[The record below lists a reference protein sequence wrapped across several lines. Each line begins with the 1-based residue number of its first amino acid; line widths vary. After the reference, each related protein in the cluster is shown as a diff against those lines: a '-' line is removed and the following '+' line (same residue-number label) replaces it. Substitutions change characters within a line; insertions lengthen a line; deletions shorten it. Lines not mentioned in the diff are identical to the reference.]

1 MNFTSISTLSCPG
14 VVLAMFFLQY
24 FLKTFIK
31 ILQLLEKEELEEEEV
46 NEEDYVL
53 DPKIYK
59 VSFIGGKSVG
69 KGSLINQLMSSDHT
83 NVYQNNDEEEEEDDD
98 DNIEEKVNSK
108 ADSERQVAIAIKG
121 FLNIVT
127 FHYRELKVCVNNRKM
142 TMMVREVSEV

>member
-1 MNFTSISTLSCPG
+1 M
-14 VVLAMFFLQY
+14 
-24 FLKTFIK
+24 

-83 NVYQNNDEEEEEDDD
+83 NVYQNNDDEEDDDD

-121 FLNIVT
+121 FLTIVT